1 MHLQKEKI
9 IKRAIEVLDRDG
21 LDGVTLRRLAKELDA
36 QAASIYYHIPHKEAL
51 LGAMANA
58 ILEEYFGDFDFAD
71 DKKDWAT
78 WLDTLGHAL
87 RTAMLAHREAGRVVA
102 GAHLGDVL
110 TKLYDLTI
118 RILHNAGFSYSKAST
133 ITVTVTDF
141 TFGFVIEEQSS
152 PSVVDAPGEFRS
164 FRQFPTLMAADGPR
178 SFEQFPTLMA
188 AMEIWMQEDWDTH
201 FDTSMRLIINGVRAE
216 LQLSGEVM
224 R

>member
-110 TKLYDLTI
+110 TKLHDLTI
-118 RILHNAGFSYSKAST
+118 RILHNAGFSYSKA
-133 ITVTVTDF
+133 
-141 TFGFVIEEQSS
+141 
-152 PSVVDAPGEFRS
+152 
-164 FRQFPTLMAADGPR
+164 
-178 SFEQFPTLMA
+178 
-188 AMEIWMQEDWDTH
+188 
-201 FDTSMRLIINGVRAE
+201 
-216 LQLSGEVM
+216 
-224 R
+224 